1 MEEGKVLISLNEY
14 KELRREAKEYG
25 VLEGRLAAFRDYV
38 NVKEYSIDRD
48 VCGAILGF
56 PVESKETGEKT

>member
-1 MEEGKVLISLNEY
+1 MEEGKVLISLDEY
-14 KELRREAKEYG
+14 RELRGKAEMCN

>member
-1 MEEGKVLISLNEY
+1 MEEGKVSISLDEY
-14 KELRREAKEYG
+14 RELRRKAEMCN

-38 NVKEYSIDRD
+38 NLQKFSIDREE
-48 VCGAILGF
+48 CGAILGF